1 MTLSPVFRSQDAV
14 RLLAD
19 HGVWSRLAGDIK
31 AQAEAV
37 QVLYKDLE
45 GILGPDFR
53 SEPSHT
59 PSDSEATTTKGLM
72 RQRTALAGPGVAP
85 KTGSQAL
92 VPPRP
97 SAVRRALRSS
107 GGSRYASGH

>member
-59 PSDSEATTTKGLM
+59 PSDSEATTTKGLHFL
-72 RQRTALAGPGVAP
+72 QEYFFLLHHKLQGLPYH
-85 KTGSQAL
+85 Q
-92 VPPRP
+92 
-97 SAVRRALRSS
+97 
-107 GGSRYASGH
+107 